1 MVRLVHLFSSARLS
15 VSLAEIIV
23 SEKAVHFS
31 VIDHYKGALWC
42 IFSLLVILWIMI
54 FLCCN
59 FMTFD

>member
-42 IFSLLVILWIMI
+42 IFSFLGTLWIRV
-54 FLCCN
+54 FLSCN
-59 FMTFD
+59 FYDI